1 MQPAGKRIDIYF
13 DEFNTERCC
22 DKVTIFDG
30 DSLGAPKMG
39 KFSGSSVVS
48 GSSLP
53 GTMQSTGNSIFI
65 K

>member
-13 DEFNTERCC
+13 DEFSTEKCC
-22 DKVTIFDG
+22 DKVIVYDG
-30 DSLGAPKMG
+30 DSGGASKLGT
-39 KFSGSSVVS
+39 FSGSSTVS

-53 GTMQSTGNSIFI
+53 GQMQSTGNSLFI